1 VEDHVDASAGLRLG
15 RIAGIE
21 VHADWSLLII
31 FLLITFSLGA
41 GVFPAWHPNWSPAL
55 SWVTAL
61 AAAAL
66 FFASVLLHELSHAL
80 VGRRYGIE
88 VNRITL
94 FMFGGMAHMENEPP
108 TWRAELAMA
117 IAGPMTSLALGIGFW
132 ILVGLTAG
140 PVEIDPES
148 PASGLAAL
156 DPASTLLFWL
166 APVNVILGVFNLVP
180 GFPLD
185 GGRVLRAI
193 IWGTTGDLANAT
205 RLASRM
211 GQVVAWALMAI
222 GLLMMLGV
230 RVPFFGTGP
239 VSGLWLAFIGWFLN
253 NAALASYRQLLLRE
267 SLENVPVARLMQRSF
282 ERVDPDM
289 PVSALVNE
297 HLMASGQHAFPVE
310 RDGRFLGMVC
320 VRDLQKALGGAAEHS
335 RAGDIMTPAERLVT
349 VTPATDA
356 MEALALLG
364 RQGVNQL
371 PVVENGRLVGLLR
384 REDLVK
390 WLTLHS
396 QQPAAGGL
404 QAHHRGRTQLS

>member
-1 VEDHVDASAGLRLG
+1 VEASAGLRLG

-21 VHADWSLLII
+21 VYADWSLLII

-41 GVFPAWHPNWSPAL
+41 GVFPAWHPNWSAAL
-55 SWVTAL
+55 SWLTAV

-80 VGRRYGIE
+80 VGRRYGIQ

-94 FMFGGMAHMENEPP
+94 FMFGGMAHIENEPP

-117 IAGPMTSLALGIGFW
+117 AAGPLTSLALGVVFGM
-132 ILVGLTAG
+132 LVGLTAG
-140 PVEIDPES
+140 TVEIDPES

-193 IWGTTGDLANAT
+193 MWGTTGDLVNAT
-205 RLASRM
+205 RIASRM

-267 SLENVPVARLMQRSF
+267 SLEDVPVARLMQRNF
-282 ERVDPDM
+282 ERLDPDV
-289 PVSALVNE
+289 PVNALVNE
-297 HLMASGQHAFPVE
+297 HLMARGQHAFPVE
-310 RDGRFLGMVC
+310 REGRFLGMVC
-320 VRDLQKALGGAAEHS
+320 VRDLQKALGRGAEQL
-335 RAGDIMTPAERLVT
+335 RAGDIMTPAEQLVS
-349 VTPATDA
+349 VGPDTDA

-371 PVVENGRLVGLLR
+371 PVVDNGRLVGLLR
-384 REDLVK
+384 REDLLK
-390 WLTLHS
+390 WLTVHS
-396 QQPAAGGL
+396 QQPAGGGL
-404 QAHHRGRTQLS
+404 QAHRQGRPQLS

>member
-1 VEDHVDASAGLRLG
+1 MEASAGLRLG
-15 RIAGIE
+15 RIAGID

-31 FLLITFSLGA
+31 FLLIAFSLGA

-55 SWVTAL
+55 AWLTAL
-61 AAAAL
+61 GAAAL

-80 VGRRYGIE
+80 VGRRYGIQ

-108 TWRAELAMA
+108 TWRGELAMA
-117 IAGPMTSLALGIGFW
+117 IAGPLTSLALGVIFA
-132 ILVGLTAG
+132 IAVNLIAG
-140 PVEIDPES
+140 PVDIDPQS

-166 APVNVILGVFNLVP
+166 APVNVVLGLFNLVP

-193 IWGTTGDLANAT
+193 IWGASGDLVHAT
-205 RLASRM
+205 RVASRI
-211 GQVVAWALMAI
+211 GQVVAWALMAV

-230 RVPFFGTGP
+230 RVPFFGSGP

-267 SLENVPVARLMQRSF
+267 SLEAVPVARLMQRSF
-282 ERVDPDM
+282 ERVGPDM
-289 PVSALVNE
+289 AVNALVND

-320 VRDLQKALGGAAEHS
+320 VRDLQKALGRGAEHA
-335 RAGDIMTPAERLVT
+335 RVGDIMTPAEQLVT
-349 VTPATDA
+349 VAPGTDA

-364 RQGVNQL
+364 RQSVNQL
-371 PVVENGRLVGLLR
+371 PVVENAALVGLLR
-384 REDLVK
+384 REDVVK
-390 WLTLHS
+390 WLTVRSL
-396 QQPAAGGL
+396 QPGDGERL
-404 QAHHRGRTQLS
+404 QAQRGGRTQLS

>member
-1 VEDHVDASAGLRLG
+1 VERSAGLRLG

-21 VHADWSLLII
+21 VYADWSLLII

-41 GVFPAWHPNWSPAL
+41 GVFPGWHPEWSPTL
-55 SWVTAL
+55 SWLTAL

-80 VGRRYGIE
+80 VGRRYGVE

-108 TWRAELAMA
+108 DWRGELWMA
-117 IAGPMTSLALGIGFW
+117 IAGPLASLALGIAFGM
-132 ILVGLTAG
+132 LVAFTAG
-140 PVEIDPES
+140 PVEIDPDN
-148 PASGLAAL
+148 PAAGLAAL
-156 DPASTLLFWL
+156 DPLSTLLFWL
-166 APVNVILGVFNLVP
+166 APVNIILAVFNLVP

-185 GGRVLRAI
+185 GGRVLRAL
-193 IWGTTGDLANAT
+193 IWGATGDLVNAT
-205 RLASRM
+205 RFASRV

-239 VSGLWLAFIGWFLN
+239 ASGLWLAFIGWFLN

-267 SLENVPVARLMQRSF
+267 SLEDVPVARLMQRSF
-282 ERVDPDM
+282 ERADPDM
-289 PVSALVNE
+289 PVRALVNE
-297 HLMASGQHAFPVE
+297 HLMSSGQHAFPVE

-320 VRDLQKALGGAAEHS
+320 VRDLQKALGQAAEQA
-335 RAGDIMTPAERLVT
+335 RVGDIMTPAERLVT
-349 VTPATDA
+349 VSPGTDA
-356 MEALALLG
+356 MHALALLG

-390 WLTLHS
+390 WLTVHS
-396 QQPAAGGL
+396 QQPARRGL
-404 QAHHRGRTQLS
+404 QADRGGRTQLS